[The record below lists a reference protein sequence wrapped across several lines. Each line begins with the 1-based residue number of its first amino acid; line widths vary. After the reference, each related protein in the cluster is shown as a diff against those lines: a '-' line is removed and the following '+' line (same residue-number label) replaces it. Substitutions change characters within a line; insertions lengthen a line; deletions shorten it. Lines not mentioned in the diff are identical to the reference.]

1 MMAESQ
7 NFGKSTAEQVRKAA
21 LEKLRLNKEIEN
33 LEIELSQ
40 KDAGIKRFDD
50 ELVVMKGHKRFLDV
64 LAI

>member
-1 MMAESQ
+1 MAESQ

-40 KDAGIKRFDD
+40 KDASIKRFDD